1 MLALGIGMSSVQ
13 RIWQAHGLKPHRA
26 KGFRLSRDPAKAV
39 VPLVDEK
46 SQIQALDRSS
56 RGRRKEGSRRY
67 QFA

>member
-1 MLALGIGMSSVQ
+1 
-13 RIWQAHGLKPHRA
+13 LKPHRA